1 MPCGPPYAG
10 GSGGWCGCNCNCCPP
25 CPCYTCWTWVYA
37 CGCNCPCPS
46 FASPQPYEEIPSIN
60 KKNIPS
66 LDIEFPTFEYKQL
79 DYPQLEEYVFLENQ
93 INNTPQNLPKFI
105 PVLPTLSKEQQLAIG
120 NSCTIPCFFVT
131 ITLCV
136 GTGCCFTQTSSF
148 DSSGF
153 SFMAT
158 NPGTVSMSVTGSD
171 EFETSINGGGSSGYI
186 GYGGSIV
193 VSITPPSSSY
203 GCCLVASF
211 GTPLQPCP
219 GTFRKKNMI
228 KGTTRNYI
236 KVDPNKLNQKID
248 KKKLLE
254 KVLRTKKR

>member
-1 MPCGPPYAG
+1 MPCSPPYAG

-25 CPCYTCWTWVYA
+25 CPCYTCWTWIYA

-46 FASPQPYEEIPSIN
+46 LASPQPYEEIPSVYE
-60 KKNIPS
+60 KNIPS
-66 LDIEFPTFEYKQL
+66 LDIEFPTFEFNQL
-79 DYPQLEEYVFLENQ
+79 EYPQIEEH
-93 INNTPQNLPKFI
+93 IRKKNNIQQFI
-105 PVLPTLSKEQQLAIG
+105 PKLPSLPTLTKEQQIAVG
-120 NSCTIPCFFVT
+120 YACTIPCFFVT

-158 NPGTVSMSVTGSD
+158 NPGTVSMAVDGSE
-171 EFETSINGGGSSGYI
+171 EFETSINGGGTTENI
-186 GYGGSIV
+186 GYGESIV
-193 VSITPPSSSY
+193 VSITPPSSSF

-219 GTFRKKNMI
+219 GTFRKRDLI

-236 KVDPNKLNQKID
+236 KINPNKLNQKID
-248 KKKLLE
+248 KKKLVE
-254 KVLRTKKR
+254 KVLRTKRR